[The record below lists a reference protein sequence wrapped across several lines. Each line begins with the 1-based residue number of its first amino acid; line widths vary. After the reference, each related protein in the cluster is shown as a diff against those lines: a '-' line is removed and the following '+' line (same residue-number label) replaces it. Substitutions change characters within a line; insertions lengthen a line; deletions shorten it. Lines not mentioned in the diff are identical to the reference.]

1 MAPTPLRHLIT
12 SFISSDRFSDTFGG
26 CMVQEDGTATVYAT
40 EEGSAAMRA
49 ALDGREWVIVVA
61 HDGPLPRRAGVGE
74 PSTWPRGGPADL
86 RALLD

>member
-12 SFISSDRFSDTFGG
+12 SFVASQRFSETFGG
-26 CMVQEDGTATVYAT
+26 CVVQEDGTATVYAT

-61 HDGPLPRRAGVGE
+61 HDGPLGSARRRRRAI
-74 PSTWPRGGPADL
+74 DL
-86 RALLD
+86 ASRRPGRSSGAS